1 MTRPRSVADW
11 LRWQESLSARPVD
24 LGLDRV
30 RAVLGRLGL
39 QPPAGRVV
47 TVGGTNGKG
56 STITLVHDVLR
67 AAGGNPGL
75 YTSPHLVHYNE
86 RILIGGRPV
95 EDAPLIRS
103 FERVEAVRGGV
114 PLTYFEFGT
123 LAALASFAEAG
134 CDSWLLEVGLGGRL
148 DAVNALDADIAVITT
163 IGLDH
168 QEWLGDS
175 IEAIA
180 AEKAG
185 ILRPGSPALY
195 GDSPVPAAIVA
206 RAAEIGA
213 ELCVMGSDFRF
224 ERDGKGGWAWHWPGS
239 GGVTHIDRLLAPAHW
254 TPAQFRN
261 ATVALGALARLR
273 PPLELDAGFLNPVLL
288 HSSPPGRLHVVRRE
302 HEWIL
307 DVAHNPQAAAVLRE
321 QLATLPLPAGGR
333 GDVTVVLALLADK
346 AIADFVREL
355 RDVGARWI
363 VAGVDDPRA
372 SPEALMREALQAAGI
387 TAFSWADT
395 PAAAFERARQLTRPG
410 GRIVVCG
417 SFRIVAP
424 ALEWLGLY

>member
-1 MTRPRSVADW
+1 MTRPRTVTDW
-11 LRWQESLSARPVD
+11 LRWQESLSARPID

-30 RAVLGRLGL
+30 RAVLGRLAL
-39 QPPAGRVV
+39 QPPAGRVI
-47 TVGGTNGKG
+47 TIGGTNGKG

-86 RILIGGRPV
+86 RIRVGGRPV
-95 EDAPLIRS
+95 ADGPLIRS
-103 FERVEAVRGGV
+103 FERVEAARDGV

-123 LAALASFAEAG
+123 LAALACFAEEG
-134 CDSWLLEVGLGGRL
+134 CDTWLLEVGLGGRL
-148 DAVNALDADIAVITT
+148 DAVNALDADVAVITT

-175 IEAIA
+175 IESIA
-180 AEKAG
+180 TEKAG
-185 ILRPGSPALY
+185 ILRAGSLALY
-195 GDSPVPAAIVA
+195 GDSPVPAAISA
-206 RAAEIGA
+206 RAAEVGA
-213 ELCVMGSDFRF
+213 ELCVLGDDFGFDR
-224 ERDGKGGWAWHWPGS
+224 GAAGGWTWFWPGS
-239 GGVTHIDRLLAPAHW
+239 GGVSRIDRLVSPPHW

-261 ATVALGALARLR
+261 ASVALAVLARVS
-273 PPLELDAGFLNPVLL
+273 PVPELTAAFLNPVLL
-288 HSSPPGRLHVVRRE
+288 RSSPPGRFQVVRRE

-321 QLATLPLPAGGR
+321 QLATLPVPAGGA

-346 AIADFVREL
+346 AIAAFVSEL
-355 RDVGARWI
+355 RNVSTRWI

-372 SPEALMREALQAAGI
+372 SPEALMRNALESAGI
-387 TAFSWADT
+387 TGFSWAGT
-395 PAAAFERARQLTRPG
+395 PVGAFERARQLTPAG

-424 ALEWLGLY
+424 ALQWLGLY

>member
-1 MTRPRSVADW
+1 
-11 LRWQESLSARPVD
+11 
-24 LGLDRV
+24 
-30 RAVLGRLGL
+30 
-39 QPPAGRVV
+39 
-47 TVGGTNGKG
+47 
-56 STITLVHDVLR
+56 VLR

-86 RILIGGRPV
+86 RIRIGDRPV
-95 EDAPLIRS
+95 VDAPLIRA
-103 FERVEAVRGGV
+103 FERVERARDGA

-123 LAALASFAEAG
+123 LAALACFADAG
-134 CDSWLLEVGLGGRL
+134 CDTWLLEVGLGGRL
-148 DAVNALDADIAVITT
+148 DAVNALDADVAAITT

-175 IEAIA
+175 IESIA

-185 ILRPGSPALY
+185 ILRSGSPALY
-195 GDSPVPAAIVA
+195 GDTPVPVAILA

-213 ELCVMGSDFRF
+213 ELRVLDSDFSFSR
-224 ERDGKGGWAWHWPGS
+224 GASAGWTWSWPGN
-239 GGVTHIDRLLAPAHW
+239 GGVQRIDGLVAPAHW

-261 ATVALGALARLR
+261 ATVALAALSLLTPA
-273 PPLELDAGFLNPVLL
+273 LELTAPFLNPVLL
-288 HSSPPGRLHVVRRE
+288 RSSPPGRFQVVRRE

-321 QLATLPLPAGGR
+321 QLATLAPPDGGP
-333 GDVTVVLALLADK
+333 GEVTIVLALLADK
-346 AIADFVREL
+346 AIGGFVSEL
-355 RDVGARWI
+355 RNLAPRWI

-372 SPEALMREALQAAGI
+372 STEALMRDALGAAGV
-387 TAFSWADT
+387 TDFSWADT
-395 PAAAFERARQLTRPG
+395 PAVAFERARRVTPAG

-424 ALEWLGLY
+424 ALQWLGLY